1 MRVCT
6 YNIGWA
12 AGSPNHPG
20 CWASRRADVAAL
32 VRSSSPD
39 VVAFQEVVPA
49 QAGAPV
55 VLAVAFD
62 RNNVFTY
69 PGGQRDSGIE
79 DASIVATHL
88 TLAAA
93 ANGVDS
99 CWLNL
104 FDPDKVAKA
113 LNLPENESVLMLLD
127 LGYASEGTGPLPN
140 HDKRKSLEETVTFL

>member
-1 MRVCT
+1 MLSGYDTLNMPVALQLFGG
-6 YNIGWA
+6 N
-12 AGSPNHPG
+12 
-20 CWASRRADVAAL
+20 AD
-32 VRSSSPD
+32 
-39 VVAFQEVVPA
+39 
-49 QAGAPV
+49 
-55 VLAVAFD
+55 
-62 RNNVFTY
+62 
-69 PGGQRDSGIE
+69 
-79 DASIVATHL
+79 